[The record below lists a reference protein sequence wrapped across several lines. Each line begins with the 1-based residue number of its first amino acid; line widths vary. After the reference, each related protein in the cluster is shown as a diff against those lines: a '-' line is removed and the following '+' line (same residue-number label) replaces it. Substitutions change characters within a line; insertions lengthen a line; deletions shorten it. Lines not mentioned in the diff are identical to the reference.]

1 MLFIAATLTLG
12 SLASTQTQM
21 PGIPDV
27 VLRSVAI
34 DPAVG
39 LRHPFEGLSRLQWIA
54 PVLPLTH
61 FIELVRGVVLR
72 GANLG
77 DLLLPIC
84 KLPGFAALS
93 LAVVTLSFHESL
105 D

>member
-1 MLFIAATLTLG
+1 M
-12 SLASTQTQM
+12 
-21 PGIPDV
+21 
-27 VLRSVAI
+27 
-34 DPAVG
+34 
-39 LRHPFEGLSRLQWIA
+39 
-54 PVLPLTH
+54 LPLTH